1 MSDPDLNKNVCFW
14 DNNVSKKDEEE
25 EEESAQRQRLE
36 TDLGF
41 MHLACSS
48 PSDGTKVNDS
58 QGMCVGTLVAL
69 AVEVNSWTSIYNSD
83 NWFTAP
89 PGIGC

>member
-1 MSDPDLNKNVCFW
+1 MRR
-14 DNNVSKKDEEE
+14 EE

-69 AVEVNSWTSIYNSD
+69 AVEVNS
-83 NWFTAP
+83 
-89 PGIGC
+89 